1 MALASCLVAPF
12 IGLSPLALQKP
23 RTIAALVVREHRR
36 SCGTLLAADQGAERV
51 VRVSVRN
58 SQLLASTATAK
69 KVQTEDPSALNIN
82 LGGVQIWPKP
92 QGSVI
97 GLFVLM
103 LALVRK
109 AIIKGGFRK
118 AFLEMADSRYLA
130 SSKQE
135 EAELHEFQCEK
146 CSFTIFPARGREG
159 KFFPDDYKCQSCGA
173 PKEAFFDM
181 NSLDDPRAI
190 EARANDPDFVY
201 TTEQIELDAPAPPPM
216 PPPPPPRRLHS
227 RRRCRRRLP
236 SRRHRCRHPRFH
248 RPRRAPRHRQDRRPC
263 TTAAAPSGTSH
274 NPPTLAPAYTAASLP
289 QTCART
295 AAVGTRVT
303 GTAKS
308 AVSSAKSPA
317 AARQRLAAGC
327 RTVAC
332 GGRAASLAHQAGG
345 GGIWR
350 CHGYV

>member
-12 IGLSPLALQKP
+12 IGLSPLSLQRP
-23 RTIAALVVREHRR
+23 RTIAALVVREHR
-36 SCGTLLAADQGAERV
+36 CGTLLAADQGAERV

-216 PPPPPPRRLHS
+216 SPPPPPP
-227 RRRCRRRLP
+227 P
-236 SRRHRCRHPRFH
+236 PPMPMPPPRAS
-248 RPRRAPRHRQDRRPC
+248 PPPP
-263 TTAAAPSGTSH
+263 AAAP
-274 NPPTLAPAYTAASLP
+274 PP
-289 QTCART
+289 
-295 AAVGTRVT
+295 
-303 GTAKS
+303 
-308 AVSSAKSPA
+308 PA
-317 AARQRLAAGC
+317 AAAPPPPP
-327 RTVAC
+327 
-332 GGRAASLAHQAGG
+332 ASPPASPPPPPPPPPPPSLGDDFDPLNNPLL
-345 GGIWR
+345 
-350 CHGYV
+350 

>member
-1 MALASCLVAPF
+1 MALALCLVAPF
-12 IGLSPLALQKP
+12 IGLSPLALQRP

-190 EARANDPDFVY
+190 EARANDPDFS
-201 TTEQIELDAPAPPPM
+201 TDLG
-216 PPPPPPRRLHS
+216 HS
-227 RRRCRRRLP
+227 NG
-236 SRRHRCRHPRFH
+236 
-248 RPRRAPRHRQDRRPC
+248 Q
-263 TTAAAPSGTSH
+263 
-274 NPPTLAPAYTAASLP
+274 
-289 QTCART
+289 
-295 AAVGTRVT
+295 
-303 GTAKS
+303 
-308 AVSSAKSPA
+308 
-317 AARQRLAAGC
+317 AARLRLIG
-327 RTVAC
+327 
-332 GGRAASLAHQAGG
+332 
-345 GGIWR
+345 
-350 CHGYV
+350 

>member
-1 MALASCLVAPF
+1 MTTCRPGARLKQHTLQGGLASLFCKHTYPPCQPPGRKRLYTNTSQP
-12 IGLSPLALQKP
+12 
-23 RTIAALVVREHRR
+23 RR
-36 SCGTLLAADQGAERV
+36 SHMRILQCHTWRWKRLRPVMLL
-51 VRVSVRN
+51 
-58 SQLLASTATAK
+58 
-69 KVQTEDPSALNIN
+69 
-82 LGGVQIWPKP
+82 
-92 QGSVI
+92 
-97 GLFVLM
+97 
-103 LALVRK
+103 
-109 AIIKGGFRK
+109 
-118 AFLEMADSRYLA
+118 
-130 SSKQE
+130 
-135 EAELHEFQCEK
+135 
-146 CSFTIFPARGREG
+146 
-159 KFFPDDYKCQSCGA
+159 
-173 PKEAFFDM
+173 
-181 NSLDDPRAI
+181 
-190 EARANDPDFVY
+190 
-201 TTEQIELDAPAPPPM
+201 
-216 PPPPPPRRLHS
+216 
-227 RRRCRRRLP
+227 
-236 SRRHRCRHPRFH
+236 RHRCRHPRFH

>member
-1 MALASCLVAPF
+1 MPRRVQDVPPEMHACIRPLGAATAGQPARCDHRQGDHRSGGGGERERRVRGESPNFERSPPAMPMALASCLVAPF
-12 IGLSPLALQKP
+12 IGLSPLSLQRP
-23 RTIAALVVREHRR
+23 RTIAALVVREHR
-36 SCGTLLAADQGAERV
+36 CGTLLAADQGAERV

-216 PPPPPPRRLHS
+216 SPPPPPP
-227 RRRCRRRLP
+227 P
-236 SRRHRCRHPRFH
+236 PPMPMPPPRAS
-248 RPRRAPRHRQDRRPC
+248 PPPP
-263 TTAAAPSGTSH
+263 AAAP
-274 NPPTLAPAYTAASLP
+274 PP
-289 QTCART
+289 
-295 AAVGTRVT
+295 
-303 GTAKS
+303 
-308 AVSSAKSPA
+308 PA
-317 AARQRLAAGC
+317 AAAPPPPP
-327 RTVAC
+327 
-332 GGRAASLAHQAGG
+332 ASPPASPPPPPPPPPPPSLGDDFDPLNNPLL
-345 GGIWR
+345 
-350 CHGYV
+350 